1 MEDYELLDLF
11 RRTKIAKQ
19 IDIEGSLQV
28 GIRKVLAE
36 TGILSD
42 KITFAQSSDPRVL
55 AITWIASFL
64 GETVMDVFTRMSNNF
79 SIDLAVIPTE
89 TGGFV
94 LMLEHKEDA

>member
-11 RRTKIAKQ
+11 RRTKVTKQ

-42 KITFAQSSDPRVL
+42 KIMFAQSSDPRVL